1 MTRQQLCFYPPPPPN
16 KKCEQRQKRHHD
28 KRCAHACTQTHSPV
42 ITHTRTHTPPNTLT
56 ISHTHVQK
64 QVNIHKKTLC
74 KNNVF
79 MYENKTGSEVQTS
92 WTETFFDINPSSKK
106 TRNPVLKRL
115 NRTSDLHPFNVQYSP
130 VDTENTGTKLDAK
143 LPLAFVKYFSFFFV
157 FSQRRNKKVKE
168 MNGALEKN
176 KQKKKNS
183 NIQR

>member
-1 MTRQQLCFYPPPPPN
+1 MTRQQLCFYPPPP
-16 KKCEQRQKRHHD
+16 EQEMWTETEETPRQKV
-28 KRCAHACTQTHSPV
+28 CACM
-42 ITHTRTHTPPNTLT
+42 HTDTLSRDHTHTPPNTLT

-143 LPLAFVKYFSFFFV
+143 LPLAFVKYFSFFFI
-157 FSQRRNKKVKE
+157 FPNGETKRWKKWTVH
-168 MNGALEKN
+168 
-176 KQKKKNS
+176 
-183 NIQR
+183 

>member
-1 MTRQQLCFYPPPPPN
+1 MNR
-16 KKCEQRQKRHHD
+16 
-28 KRCAHACTQTHSPV
+28 
-42 ITHTRTHTPPNTLT
+42 
-56 ISHTHVQK
+56 
-64 QVNIHKKTLC
+64 NI
-74 KNNVF
+74 
-79 MYENKTGSEVQTS
+79 
-92 WTETFFDINPSSKK
+92 FDINPSSKK

-176 KQKKKNS
+176 KQKKKTAIYSDRFTYLETLSMNC
-183 NIQR
+183 N